1 MTQPPDA
8 HRPETLFVRLSSSH
22 LHLVRPDAT
31 EPSGYAFFSQRLNPK
46 ASLAANLRELAR
58 TTPLLQAPPAGQVQV
73 LVNGPA
79 TFVPLAEFQE
89 EDCEPLY
96 NFCLPAHNDMQRRV
110 FYDVVAAANVVV
122 LFALSDAT
130 CYTLEDLLGM
140 TPHYVSSF
148 TPLIRHFAGKASA
161 KMGHQRFYVY
171 VRERR
176 ADIVAL
182 EGCRLLHAGSYTI
195 GGIPDV
201 AYFLLSAARNFGARL
216 TTEGLTEGTVGA
228 DTFYVAADDDTLR
241 EEAIAELRHYAEEV
255 VAVNPSAEFNR
266 HPVTA
271 VPHLPYDLLNLLLEH
286 H

>member
-1 MTQPPDA
+1 
-8 HRPETLFVRLSSSH
+8 
-22 LHLVRPDAT
+22 LVCPDAT

-96 NFCLPAHNDMQRRV
+96 NFCLPAHNDMRRRV

-130 CYTLEDLLGM
+130 CYALEDLLGM

-161 KMGHQRFYVY
+161 KMGHQRGNAAPTLWPL
-171 VRERR
+171 R
-176 ADIVAL
+176 AADCCTPVP
-182 EGCRLLHAGSYTI
+182 T
-195 GGIPDV
+195 P
-201 AYFLLSAARNFGARL
+201 SAAPPTWSTSCCRRHATSARN
-216 TTEGLTEGTVGA
+216 
-228 DTFYVAADDDTLR
+228 
-241 EEAIAELRHYAEEV
+241 
-255 VAVNPSAEFNR
+255 
-266 HPVTA
+266 
-271 VPHLPYDLLNLLLEH
+271 
-286 H
+286 